1 MATRCNITFTGKGHA
16 DAGVFRFVNGDP
28 DEVLADLGRFFGE
41 VEAVNAVAAQRPGD
55 SRFGHPEYLAA
66 RYLIW
71 QTWRWAAEDHADP
84 LTVIGLGVPAED
96 SDMIAWSYEVAC
108 DDPAQWPQVS
118 YRHPGYRTR
127 FTCDAGTLRSKAGDA
142 PIRAWARN
150 PVPPGFVVVSAA
162 DADDLVK
169 RRQDDAAREA
179 AGRDSDTDARAYELL
194 NGNRDDIVAALAEAS
209 CRYPSALSVNI
220 CPDCAVTDANVW
232 FLEIACELAGAGQ
245 LCDEH
250 TADTKQAMRYAEL
263 EHILR
268 SMP

>member
-71 QTWRWAAEDHADP
+71 QTWRWAAEDHFAMSP
-84 LTVIGLGVPAED
+84 LTG
-96 SDMIAWSYEVAC
+96 
-108 DDPAQWPQVS
+108 
-118 YRHPGYRTR
+118 
-127 FTCDAGTLRSKAGDA
+127 
-142 PIRAWARN
+142 
-150 PVPPGFVVVSAA
+150 
-162 DADDLVK
+162 
-169 RRQDDAAREA
+169 
-179 AGRDSDTDARAYELL
+179 
-194 NGNRDDIVAALAEAS
+194 GNRDDIVAALAEAS